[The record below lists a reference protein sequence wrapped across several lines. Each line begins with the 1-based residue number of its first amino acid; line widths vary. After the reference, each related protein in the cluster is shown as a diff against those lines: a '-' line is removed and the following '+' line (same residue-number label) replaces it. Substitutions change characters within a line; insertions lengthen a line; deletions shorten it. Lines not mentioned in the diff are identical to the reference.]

1 MLKMIPDNFFTS
13 TSSAG
18 LGKNNLYQVKRK
30 NHKII
35 FRVFNR
41 RLNVTSNDEKLFV
54 KSTDLWFS

>member
-1 MLKMIPDNFFTS
+1 MLKIIPDNFFTS

-35 FRVFNR
+35 FRVFNK
-41 RLNVTSNDEKLFV
+41 TECH
-54 KSTDLWFS
+54 